1 MGKYKKYK
9 NSVEAFLSGEK
20 GQRFFNFAYSIGAA
34 VVIWGAL
41 FKILHLPGGNALL
54 SIGMGTEV
62 LMFVLTAFDR
72 PPREYHWEEVFPVLS
87 SKNPEDRPDFQG
99 GGSIVIGGGG
109 GSTATN
115 TGDIPTGD
123 IEAAT
128 GATPHVG
135 GVVYAGGVGGSVV
148 ANPGDMASATENYTE
163 QVKAISEQMEEL
175 KKTTEAL
182 NKVSNVLL
190 ESYRAIT
197 DNSDNITQSS
207 TGYVEQMTS
216 LNRNIAGLNTIY
228 EIQLKS
234 ISSQLDNID
243 KVNRGLKDISS
254 MYERSASESNRYC
267 EETQKMAQYMQ
278 QLNSVYEK
286 MITAMTINM
295 YNPMASGNI
304 GNAMAQQPATQPV
317 PDKQEKADGDD
328 KSQA

>member
-1 MGKYKKYK
+1 MGKIKKYK

-72 PPREYHWEEVFPVLS
+72 PPKEYHWEEVFPVLS
-87 SKNPEDRPDFQG
+87 SNNPEDRPDFT
-99 GGSIVIGGGG
+99 GGGG
-109 GSTATN
+109 GAVIVGGGGEALS
-115 TGDIPTGD
+115 G
-123 IEAAT
+123 EAAEGGT
-128 GATPHVG
+128 ITINGAGAGTA
-135 GVVYAGGVGGSVV
+135 GVVAGV
-148 ANPGDMASATENYTE
+148 AGNVEGMTDVNE
-163 QVKAISEQMEEL
+163 QYVTQVAAINEQMEQL
-175 KKTTEAL
+175 RQTTEAL
-182 NKVSNVLL
+182 NHVSSVLL

-197 DNSDNITQSS
+197 DNPENITSSS

-243 KVNRGLKDISS
+243 KVNQGLKAISH
-254 MYERSASESNRYC
+254 MYEQSASESNRYC
-267 EETQKMAQYMQ
+267 EETHKMAQYMQ

-295 YNPMASGNI
+295 YRPMVNPDDLTPR
-304 GNAMAQQPATQPV
+304 QPQAPA
-317 PDKQEKADGDD
+317 ADTDNN
-328 KSQA
+328 Q

>member
-1 MGKYKKYK
+1 MGKIKKYK

-72 PPREYHWEEVFPVLS
+72 PPKEYHWEEVFPVLATN
-87 SKNPEDRPDFQG
+87 NPDDRPDFE
-99 GGSIVIGGGG
+99 GGSVVIGGGSDAG
-109 GSTATN
+109 GASVAGVATAQV
-115 TGDIPTGD
+115 G
-123 IEAAT
+123 AT
-128 GATPHVG
+128 GNVAVG
-135 GVVYAGGVGGSVV
+135 GDGVMSVNDRYVQQV
-148 ANPGDMASATENYTE
+148 A
-163 QVKAISEQMEEL
+163 AITEQMEQL
-175 KKTTEAL
+175 RQTTEAL
-182 NKVSNVLL
+182 NKVSTVLL
-190 ESYRAIT
+190 DSYRAIT
-197 DNSDNITQSS
+197 DNSENITQSS

-243 KVNRGLKDISS
+243 KVNTGLKDISR
-254 MYERSASESNRYC
+254 MYEQSASESNRYC
-267 EETQKMAQYMQ
+267 EETQKMAQYMK

-295 YNPMASGNI
+295 YRPMVSPEDLAPSK
-304 GNAMAQQPATQPV
+304 PV
-317 PDKQEKADGDD
+317 EKE
-328 KSQA
+328 KSSEENKSEN